1 MNRFVSIIAAVFFT
15 FVVGVSIY
23 AQDDPAKTINGGVI
37 NGKAVNLVKPSYP
50 AAAKEAGAGG
60 TVNVEVIIDEEGNI
74 ANAKAVSGHELLRKS
89 SEEAALASKF
99 SPTKLN
105 GQSVKVKGIIVYNF
119 VAGKDSVTDNK
130 GLINAGILNGKA
142 LNLPKPSYPSEAK
155 AAKAEGTV
163 TVEVVIDE
171 KGDVISAVAVSGHE
185 LLKKEAMTA
194 ASKAK
199 FTPTKLKGKPVKVK
213 GIVVYNFVA
222 K

>member
-1 MNRFVSIIAAVFFT
+1 MNRFMSMMAAIFFT

-23 AQDDPAKTINGGVI
+23 AQDDSAKVINGGVI
-37 NGKAVNLVKPSYP
+37 NGKAVNMVKPEYP
-50 AAAKEAGAGG
+50 AEAKASGASG

-74 ANAKAVSGHELLRKS
+74 TNAKAVSGHELLRKS

-105 GQSVKVKGIIVYNF
+105 GQSVKVKGIIIYNF
-119 VAGKDSVTDNK
+119 VAGKDSTTDNK
-130 GLINAGILNGKA
+130 GLVNAGILNSKA
-142 LNLPKPSYPSEAK
+142 LSLPKPAYPSEAK
-155 AAKAEGTV
+155 AVKAEGTV
-163 TVEVVIDE
+163 MVEVIINE

-185 LLKKEAMTA
+185 LLRKESMTA

-199 FTPTKLKGKPVKVK
+199 FSPTKLKGKPVKVK
-213 GIVVYNFVA
+213 GIVIYNFAV